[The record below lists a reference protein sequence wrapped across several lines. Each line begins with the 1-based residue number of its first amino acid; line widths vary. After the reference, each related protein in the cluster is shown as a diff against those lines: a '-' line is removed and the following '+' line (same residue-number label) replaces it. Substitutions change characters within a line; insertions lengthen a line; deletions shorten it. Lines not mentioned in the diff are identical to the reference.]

1 MRALLIT
8 ALLLALPSVA
18 DPGAESVQA
27 ADAEKSAPAPAAARK
42 GASPVTPEVV
52 APATGAA
59 PVVAPLPAPSVATA
73 GQIPQAPDAIAL
85 TADGGLDVTA
95 DADSADDD
103 PAEGADGDAAEA
115 GEAEG
120 SEAEA
125 SCAAGGDGGVLYS
138 ADLSDDELVRRFV
151 EDPASLGSVSVGLAE
166 AGRVMNAV
174 HMDPGDAWTLV
185 TPENAWGTQE
195 TIDGLELVAKRVH
208 DTVPAAPPLRVN
220 HIGKKDGGYLRP
232 HQSHQ
237 SGRDADL
244 GFYYQPGVDL
254 QAMKKRREQ
263 SIDLAANWALV
274 RALATEV
281 DVQFILVDRRIQKVL
296 YDFALAAGEDKDW
309 LDTLFHGPNPLVKHA
324 RHHRDHFHVRFF
336 APRSQ
341 ELGRRVQ
348 PLLAKRPEE
357 NLVIHRVRRGDTLG
371 HLALKY
377 GSTVRLIQKANGLS
391 GTMLRVGRTLNVPL
405 RGPCNNCPLPPPLVL
420 PARHLPPDKP
430 KA

>member
-1 MRALLIT
+1 MRALLFT
-8 ALLLALPSVA
+8 ALVAALPSVA
-18 DPGAESVQA
+18 EPGAV
-27 ADAEKSAPAPAAARK
+27 SAPAADVPGEPVPA
-42 GASPVTPEVV
+42 VV
-52 APATGAA
+52 GVPQAEAP
-59 PVVAPLPAPSVATA
+59 PVVLA
-73 GQIPQAPDAIAL
+73 GQATHDADEVAAL
-85 TADGGLDVTA
+85 PADGGLDVAA
-95 DADSADDD
+95 DADDD
-103 PAEGADGDAAEA
+103 PAENANGDPAEA

-120 SEAEA
+120 SEAEGA
-125 SCAAGGDGGVLYS
+125 CAAGADGGVLYS
-138 ADLSDDELVRRFV
+138 GDVSDDELARRFV
-151 EDPASLGSVSVGLAE
+151 EDPSSLGSVSVGLAE

-174 HMDPGDAWTLV
+174 HMEPGDAWTLV

-195 TIDGLELVAKRVH
+195 TVDGLELVAQRVH
-208 DTVPAAPPLRVN
+208 ELLPNAPPLRVN

-254 QAMKKRREQ
+254 QALKKRREQ
-263 SIDLAANWALV
+263 SIDLAANWALI

-281 DVQFILVDRRIQKVL
+281 DVQFVLVDRRIQKVL
-296 YDFALAAGEDKDW
+296 YDYALANGEDRDW

-324 RHHRDHFHVRFF
+324 RHHRDHFHVRFY

-357 NLVIHRVRRGDTLG
+357 NLVIHRVKKGDTLG
-371 HLALKY
+371 HLAMKY
-377 GSTVRLIQKANGLS
+377 GSTVRLIQKANGLN

-420 PARHLPPDKP
+420 PPRHLPPDRP

>member
-1 MRALLIT
+1 MRALLLT
-8 ALLLALPSVA
+8 ALLVALPSVA
-18 DPGAESVQA
+18 EVGVESALAPAASPTATALQLPAAPELA
-27 ADAEKSAPAPAAARK
+27 ADAGPTVAGDAA
-42 GASPVTPEVV
+42 GDE
-52 APATGAA
+52 
-59 PVVAPLPAPSVATA
+59 
-73 GQIPQAPDAIAL
+73 
-85 TADGGLDVTA
+85 ADGE
-95 DADSADDD
+95 SS
-103 PAEGADGDAAEA
+103 EGADGEVAEA

-125 SCAAGGDGGVLYS
+125 ACAGADGGILYS
-138 ADLSDDELVRRFV
+138 ADVSDEELARRFV

-174 HMDPGDAWTLV
+174 RLEPGDAWTLV

-195 TIDGLELVAKRVH
+195 TIDGLKLAAQRVR
-208 DTVPAAPPLRVN
+208 DTVPTAPPLRVN
-220 HIGKKDGGYLRP
+220 HIGKKEGGYLRP

-254 QAMKKRREQ
+254 QAMKKRREH
-263 SIDLAANWALV
+263 SIDLAANWALI

-296 YDFALAAGEDKDW
+296 YDYALSIGEDRGW
-309 LDTLFHGPNPLVKHA
+309 LDSLFHGPDPLVKHA
-324 RHHRDHFHVRFF
+324 RRHRDHFHVRFY

-341 ELGRRVQ
+341 ELGRRIQ
-348 PLLAKRPEE
+348 PMLAKRPEE

-371 HLALKY
+371 QLAIKY
-377 GSTVRLIQKANGLS
+377 GSTVRLIQQANGLH
-391 GTMLRVGRTLNVPL
+391 GTMLRVGRTLNIPL
-405 RGPCNNCPLPPPLVL
+405 RGPCTNCPLPPPLVL
-420 PARHLPPDKP
+420 PPRRLPPAEP